1 MGLAFGSTFMYTS
14 LCDIHGDDDE
24 EEADDDHDDDDRHD
38 ALDMQSYPGLLI

>member
-1 MGLAFGSTFMYTS
+1 MYTS